1 MKKFYHAIKKL
12 STPVLIISNIGAI
25 SLNAACEASATM
37 RMCGAASQANYS
49 VLCGFSLGVTKLV
62 EIEICTGDSNGE
74 PVEDVIY
81 HSNKGNTGKTAYYLP
96 GLCSYKVILT
106 GTCCGGAKTV
116 CNSTHPT
123 IVTKAVWCIF
133 G

>member
-1 MKKFYHAIKKL
+1 MKKFYHAIKKSSIL
-12 STPVLIISNIGAI
+12 VLIISNIGAI
-25 SLNAACEASATM
+25 SLNAACDASATM
-37 RMCGAASQANYS
+37 RMCGATSQGNFL
-49 VLCGFSLGVTKLV
+49 VICGFDLSVTGLV
-62 EIEICTGDSNGE
+62 KTEICTGDSNGE

-81 HSNKGNTGKTAYYLP
+81 HHNKSNTGKTEYYLP

-116 CNSTHPT
+116 CNSTHPI
-123 IVTKAVWCIF
+123 IVSKAVWCIF